1 MTLQCQEKGKTF
13 RVLTSWQRSWQAA
26 QSVIQVEMC
35 KERLTNI
42 LQERHFILK
51 VPSNY
56 IKKHVGWKSEFP
68 KCVSEK
74 TVKILHRTPQWG
86 WNCCV
91 KLFVTFFNDWPSKTW
106 SCFWWF
112 FLNIHEFTDP
122 KWVLLNAPQG
132 LQSYF
137 ELSEGKQ
144 RYNGQGNE
152 INQPI
157 NNNIV
162 VCFP

>member
-106 SCFWWF
+106 PCFWWF
-112 FLNIHEFTDP
+112 FKRSWVYWSKMSSAECTSRP
-122 KWVLLNAPQG
+122 SVLLWAFCGQTA
-132 LQSYF
+132 LQWT
-137 ELSEGKQ
+137 GKW
-144 RYNGQGNE
+144 
-152 INQPI
+152 NQPT
-157 NNNIV
+157 NQ
-162 VCFP
+162 